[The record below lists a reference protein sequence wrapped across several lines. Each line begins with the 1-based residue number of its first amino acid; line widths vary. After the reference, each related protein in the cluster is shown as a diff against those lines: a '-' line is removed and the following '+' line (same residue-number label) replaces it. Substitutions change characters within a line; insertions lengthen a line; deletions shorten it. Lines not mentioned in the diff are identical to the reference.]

1 MSSDSNPQ
9 NQLDIAAMTL
19 DAMGVDPADLAAYLE
34 GKGPTPASIR
44 RITFAEYVPVA
55 LDALR
60 ESTRRAYRPPLR
72 FIAEGWSVPAQEV
85 ADVAQLAK
93 ELKLNIKIDPD
104 EATHKRCGRLPV
116 DERIKSPG
124 TDDHRLLF
132 AGWGDEALEHISE
145 TKVRE
150 GARWIR
156 LRAAHLQAMRA
167 ARRVEAGRHVHDHDG
182 RGAEES
188 YIAAMRCLFKLAG
201 GDPDIAVSKAD
212 NPAKDIKKPPR
223 KQSPRRMLT
232 DEEVAQAWEVTR
244 TRGDDPELDALLFR
258 FHIISGA
265 RREGALNLRLRD
277 LCDDTARVFL
287 REKNQRHQWQPVS
300 PSLVE
305 DLRLFAMSRGAT
317 GHNDKVFRY
326 RKRPITGRRYDY
338 WLDDVQEALPW
349 ADEIG
354 FDAHTLRHHSGS
366 VIERI
371 AGRAVSQAFL
381 RHTPTVVTDGYTVA
395 SEAEVASAVARMT
408 GEPHPLAATTS

>member
-9 NQLDIAAMTL
+9 NQLAVAAMTL

-34 GKGPTPASIR
+34 GRGPAPSDSR
-44 RITFAEYVPVA
+44 QVTFAEYVPVA

-60 ESTRRAYRPPLR
+60 NNTRRAYRPPLR
-72 FIAEGWSVPAQEV
+72 FIAEGWSVPADEV
-85 ADVAQLAK
+85 ADVARLAT
-93 ELKLNIKIDPD
+93 ELELNLRIEPD

-116 DERIKSPG
+116 DERMKRRG
-124 TDDHRLLF
+124 ADDHRLLF
-132 AGWGDEALEHISE
+132 AGWGDEALQRISE
-145 TKVRE
+145 AKVRE

-156 LRAAHLQAMRA
+156 LRAAHTNAKRA
-167 ARRVEAGRHVHDHDG
+167 ARREENGRYAHDHDG
-182 RGAEES
+182 RGAEET

-201 GDPDIAVSKAD
+201 GDPDIAISKSD
-212 NPAKDIKKPPR
+212 NPAKDIEKPPR

-232 DEEVAQAWEVTR
+232 DDEVAEAWEVTR

-277 LCDDTARVFL
+277 LCDETARVFL

-305 DLRLFAMSRGAT
+305 DLRVFAMSRGAT
-317 GHNDKVFRY
+317 GRNDKVFRY
-326 RKRPITGRRYDY
+326 LTRPITGRRYDY
-338 WLDDVQEALPW
+338 WLENVQEALPW
-349 ADEIG
+349 ADRIG
-354 FDAHTLRHHSGS
+354 FDAHTLRHHAGS

-381 RHTPTVVTDGYTVA
+381 RHTPTAVTDGYTVA
-395 SEAEVASAVARMT
+395 SEAEVAAAVARMT
-408 GEPHPLAATTS
+408 GERHPLAGG